1 LDTAIIVGVVIGSV
15 VAMVLVFAKT
25 VLGVAWTG
33 KSTRSLKA
41 GTSQNKIQNRL
52 EQEYSADINSS
63 ETELRLNQIPNQRS
77 TDEQKAAIVD
87 SLIDKQV
94 STCDNATIG
103 NVHSVHNGMIVIIHN
118 ESSPQQNRYEI
129 PTYYI
134 RQNYENCVVLDI
146 CANDLGHYIPQ
157 IAY

>member
-1 LDTAIIVGVVIGSV
+1 MDTAIIVGVVIGSV

-25 VLGVAWTG
+25 VLGIAWTE
-33 KSTRSLKA
+33 KSTRSLKV
-41 GTSQNKIQNRL
+41 GTSQNRIQNTL
-52 EQEYSADINSS
+52 EQEYDLNSS

-77 TDEQKAAIVD
+77 ADEQKADIVD
-87 SLIDKQV
+87 SLINKQV

-118 ESSPQQNRYEI
+118 VSSPQQSRYEI

-146 CANDLGHYIPQ
+146 CANDLEHYIPQ

>member
-1 LDTAIIVGVVIGSV
+1 MDTAIIVGVVIGSV
-15 VAMVLVFAKT
+15 VAMVLIFAKT
-25 VLGVAWTG
+25 VLGVGWTG
-33 KSTRSLKA
+33 KSERSL
-41 GTSQNKIQNRL
+41 GTSQNRIQNSL
-52 EQEYSADINSS
+52 EQKYSADINSS

-77 TDEQKAAIVD
+77 TGKQKAAIVD

-94 STCDNATIG
+94 STCDNTTIG
-103 NVHSVHNGMIVIIHN
+103 NVHSVHNGMIVILHN

-129 PTYYI
+129 PTYYV
-134 RQNYENCVVLDI
+134 RQNYENYVVLDI